1 MSLHSFLFLF
11 FPCFLPFTPSPIR
24 IAKGKKKT
32 KQEKKSQ
39 QKSTHTH
46 TRTMERFVLTHL
58 MALKLRI
65 RLLMCH
71 ANTPHEKELITQLC
85 VALYARIRLKA
96 RSVRRP
102 AAVASKLIDE
112 AWPAVFP
119 RGRPERKKLGPSPLR
134 QSLCA
139 VELEVEEETEEVEE
153 EKEEKGKGKGDG
165 EGETDGELEVR
176 YPPRPP
182 PRRSAGPS
190 PLRQSESL
198 LEEPDFSQDN
208 SAEDVADEEPLHLG
222 AGEGLEGGPVE
233 IRSGW

>member
-1 MSLHSFLFLF
+1 
-11 FPCFLPFTPSPIR
+11 
-24 IAKGKKKT
+24 
-32 KQEKKSQ
+32 
-39 QKSTHTH
+39 
-46 TRTMERFVLTHL
+46 MERFVLTHL

-139 VELEVEEETEEVEE
+139 VELEVEEEIEEAE
-153 EKEEKGKGKGDG
+153 EEKGKGKGDG

-198 LEEPDFSQDN
+198 LEEPDFQDDR
-208 SAEDVADEEPLHLG
+208 ADVADEEPLHLG
-222 AGEGLEGGPVE
+222 AGEGEPLEM
-233 IRSGW
+233 RSGW